1 MSLKARLKQ
10 LEATMLAEDAR
21 GEWLPDV
28 FAFRVAGIS
37 REEARRQASE
47 RAQRFTE
54 DSRATPQQVAEWGR
68 LANELGKLVKREKE
82 KR

>member
-10 LEATMLAEDAR
+10 LEEKMLADR

-37 REEARRQASE
+37 REEARRQAIE

-54 DSRATPQQVAEWGR
+54 DSRATPQQVAEWQR
-68 LANELGKLVKREKE
+68 LARQLTKLVGN
-82 KR
+82 

>member
-10 LEATMLAEDAR
+10 LEEKMLAEEDR

-37 REEARRQASE
+37 REEARRQAIE

-54 DSRATPQQVAEWGR
+54 DSRATPQQATEWGR

>member
-10 LEATMLAEDAR
+10 LEEKMLAEEDR

-37 REEARRQASE
+37 REEARRQAIE

-54 DSRATPQQVAEWGR
+54 DSRATPQQVAEWQR
-68 LANELGKLVKREKE
+68 LARQLTKLVGN
-82 KR
+82 

>member
-10 LEATMLAEDAR
+10 LEEKMLAEEDR

-37 REEARRQASE
+37 REEARRQAIE

-54 DSRATPQQVAEWGR
+54 DSRATSQQVIEWGR
-68 LANELGKLVKREKE
+68 LARQLTKLVGN
-82 KR
+82 